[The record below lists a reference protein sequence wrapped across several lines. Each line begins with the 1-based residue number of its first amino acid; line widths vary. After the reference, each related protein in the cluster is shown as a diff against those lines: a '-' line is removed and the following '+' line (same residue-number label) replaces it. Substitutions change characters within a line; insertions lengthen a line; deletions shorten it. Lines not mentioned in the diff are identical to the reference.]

1 MKNSV
6 SFYWKCQLIGW
17 SGASLYW
24 FVQGSSGDGFS
35 WSAGLLHFLADI
47 ALYILITHL
56 YRTFARNNNWQNS
69 PLNLLFKRLLLALP
83 IMAIA
88 YTGVTVT
95 KIYLIRLVFAQGT
108 NVEILEFIR
117 QNLPGILMA
126 GFRLMAIWM
135 LAYHLYQY
143 SRREIR
149 LVKENASLQ
158 LRYREAQLDKL
169 SDQLNPHFLF
179 NSLNTI
185 KSLISTDTKLA
196 RRGIDLLSELLRS
209 SLYRQA
215 SLTHTLAEELEL
227 AKDYLELEKMRM
239 EERLTFS
246 VHADQS
252 LNNFP
257 VLGLSI
263 QTLAENALKH
273 GVSKLKDGGHIAIN
287 ISRETGFLEIMVTNP
302 GIINED
308 PDHIG
313 IGLKNLKERLRLAYH
328 GQATFKLF
336 KKNDDLIYSVIRI
349 PLP

>member
-1 MKNSV
+1 MKISI

-17 SGASLYW
+17 SAASLYW
-24 FVQGSSGDGFS
+24 FVQGWAGGGFS

-47 ALYILITHL
+47 ILYILITHL

-69 PLNLLFKRLLLALP
+69 SLNLLLKRFILALP

-88 YTGVTVT
+88 YTGVTVI
-95 KIYLIRLVFAQGT
+95 KIYLIRLIFAQGT
-108 NVEILEFIR
+108 TIEILEFIK
-117 QNLPGILMA
+117 QNSPGILMA

-149 LVKENASLQ
+149 LIKENAALQ
-158 LRYREAQLDKL
+158 LGYREAQLDKL
-169 SDQLNPHFLF
+169 SAQLNPHFLF

-196 RRGIDLLSELLRS
+196 KRGVDLLSELLRN
-209 SLYRQA
+209 SLYRQV
-215 SLTHTLAEELEL
+215 SLTNSVAEELDL

-246 VHADQS
+246 LKTDQS

-257 VLGLSI
+257 IPGLSI
-263 QTLAENALKH
+263 QTLVENAIKH
-273 GVSKLKDGGHIAIN
+273 GISRLKNGGHIAITIN
-287 ISRETGFLEIMVTNP
+287 HDTAFLKIIVSNP
-302 GIINED
+302 GVINED
-308 PDHIG
+308 LNHRG
-313 IGLKNLKERLRLAYH
+313 IGLKNLKERLQLTYH
-328 GQATFKLF
+328 GQASFELF
-336 KKNDDLIYSVIRI
+336 RKNDELIYSVIRI
-349 PLP
+349 PLS